1 MAEADAYYSHAVV
14 SESAAGVF
22 D

>member
-1 MAEADAYYSHAVV
+1 MAEADAYYSHTVV